1 MTFVAGLDNAIIDS
15 HGCRLLGGLY
25 RAAGETLRPTAI
37 LLHGVP
43 GAEKNLDIAYALRDE
58 GWNCLYF
65 HYRGC
70 WGSEGVYSLNG
81 ITDDV
86 HAATEW
92 VLRQPSVDSNRLAL
106 VGSSMG
112 GYIVLMEGAG
122 DPRFKALV
130 SMCPLVDPTKA
141 MLPMGK
147 FTEFAAMLNGV
158 TGEELESQW
167 AALPLFGQSSGNSQA
182 GQILLI
188 SGEEDE
194 LFPPAHHQPIA
205 EAIQGLTW
213 ERIMRADHQFSLRRK
228 QLVEIV
234 VDWLTTRL
242 GK

>member
-1 MTFVAGLDNAIIDS
+1 MTFAAGLDNAIIDS
-15 HGCRLLGGLY
+15 HGCRLVGGLY

-70 WGSEGVYSLNG
+70 WGSEGVYSFNG
-81 ITDDV
+81 LTDDV

-112 GYIVLMEGAG
+112 GYIVLTVGAG

-141 MLPMGK
+141 MLPIEK

-158 TGEELESQW
+158 TGQELNSQW
-167 AALPLFGQSSGNSQA
+167 AALPPVRTVIRQLTGR
-182 GQILLI
+182 QILLV

-194 LFPPAHHQPIA
+194 LFPPAHHQPVA

-234 VDWLTTRL
+234 VHWLTTRL